1 MKRREMQKGF
11 TLIELMIV
19 LAIIGILAGIA
30 YPTYMSFVRK
40 TNRVE
45 AKTDLMDA
53 AQRLQRCYTAYGSF
67 ITSPGDNSCAV
78 YTQLKA
84 ATGIVSQGAGY
95 YRIQFDGTP
104 TATSYTLIATAI
116 KAPQLLDK
124 GCTTMS
130 LSSVG
135 VKLPASPSSCW

>member
-11 TLIELMIV
+11 TLVELMIV
-19 LAIIGILAGIA
+19 LGIIGILASIA
-30 YPTYMSFVRK
+30 YPSYMSFVRK

-67 ITSPGDNSCAV
+67 TVSPGDKACTV

-84 ATGIVSQGAGY
+84 SAGIISQGSGY
-95 YRIQFDGTP
+95 YRIEFEGTP
-104 TATSYTLIATAI
+104 TATSYTLKATAI

-124 GCTTMS
+124 GCTIMS

-135 VKLPASPSSCW
+135 VKLPAPPPACW